1 MKTRTIGQCKD
12 CFYFCIFVNGKTRK
26 YTPKYAL
33 FCQHNNLFGGI
44 AFTEGVKE
52 EDFGC
57 WHWKEKKCETK

>member
-12 CFYFCIFVNGKTRK
+12 CKWFKSLTSENYLGDCSNKSVYGDGIYAK
-26 YTPKYAL
+26 YCDEFL
-33 FCQHNNLFGGI
+33 I
-44 AFTEGVKE
+44 A